1 MAMASKWTSVV
12 PTVPGYYWV
21 ASVIND
27 KLVDPEIEKLRQ
39 QDLDYANSTTGLF
52 MFGDSKIPEPLW
64 EKIYC

>member
-12 PTVPGYYWV
+12 PTVPGHYWV
-21 ASVIND
+21 ASVING

-39 QDLDYANSTTGLF
+39 KDLDYANSTTGLF

-64 EKIYC
+64 EKI